1 MKKYLLFILIVLS
14 PILAQASDDCG
25 LVSVKNLVVE
35 ADRENGS
42 AWANTMHIQ
51 ITGSSC
57 SGIDYAY
64 LKNDRP
70 AYAGILSLLLSA
82 QASGRDVQVIVR
94 DAQGLGANSR
104 EIEYVI
110 IP

>member
-1 MKKYLLFILIVLS
+1 
-14 PILAQASDDCG
+14 
-25 LVSVKNLVVE
+25 
-35 ADRENGS
+35 
-42 AWANTMHIQ
+42 MHIQ